1 MSTKIHST
9 MAPLDQWTPNDESC
23 AGAKAYNC
31 ARLKQAGFR
40 VPDAIVLMASISE
53 DELAAISG

>member
-9 MAPLDQWTPNDESC
+9 MAPLDQLTPNDESR